1 MSEANNPLS
10 WKEFYMSTSKPPLP
24 DHENP
29 DFLFSITSTALLLSI
44 ESGSID
50 PITLARRELANRGVD
65 RSGAWVGFPAAAR
78 IHLEGQEAGR

>member
-1 MSEANNPLS
+1 
-10 WKEFYMSTSKPPLP
+10 MSTTKPPLP

-29 DFLFSITSTALLLSI
+29 DFLFSITSTALLLAI

-50 PITLARRELANRGVD
+50 PILLARRELASRGVD
-65 RSGAWVGFPAAAR
+65 RSGTWVGFTAAVR

>member
-1 MSEANNPLS
+1 
-10 WKEFYMSTSKPPLP
+10 MSTSKPPLP

-44 ESGSID
+44 KSGSID
-50 PITLARRELANRGVD
+50 PVLLARRELANRGVD
-65 RSGAWVGFPAAAR
+65 RSGSWVGFPAADR